1 MFCRTDTIVW
11 HGLASGPRMLQLHNF
26 IQYFCAYRSY
36 HANGDILLREIKNKC
51 TLPRNT
57 SDSSDG
63 VHVDLSS
70 NTRVTANFF
79 LKQFYGPH
87 IGRLWRVVTKQCAS
101 DLCDVFAGLLIDAST
116 SRGNFYWIWLEL
128 SLYHVYYRKLSL
140 VTFLYV
146 QRITDGNLLCRRLKM
161 FL

>member
-1 MFCRTDTIVW
+1 MTGDDWESIHIRCGHRPCKSKVVLIDVNLAKRTLRDQYLQAIGNCDFVFLKRVCVCIRFHIIQWSKEVCFVEQIW
-11 HGLASGPRMLQLHNF
+11 HGLASGPHMLQLHNF
-26 IQYFCAYRSY
+26 IQYFCAYRIY

-79 LKQFYGPH
+79 
-87 IGRLWRVVTKQCAS
+87 
-101 DLCDVFAGLLIDAST
+101 
-116 SRGNFYWIWLEL
+116 
-128 SLYHVYYRKLSL
+128 
-140 VTFLYV
+140 
-146 QRITDGNLLCRRLKM
+146 
-161 FL
+161 